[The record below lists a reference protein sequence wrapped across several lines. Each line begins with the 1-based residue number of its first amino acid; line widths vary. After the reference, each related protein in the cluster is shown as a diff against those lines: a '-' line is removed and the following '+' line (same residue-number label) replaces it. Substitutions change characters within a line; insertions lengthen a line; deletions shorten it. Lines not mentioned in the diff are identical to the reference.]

1 MDDFFKKEVDLIDHY
16 NKLKPLLFQWGNF
29 IDSKLLNILIAYGF
43 DTNRIQIKPK
53 HRIKEDKSLI
63 SRAFYRDINSS
74 DPLKRIEDKVG
85 TRIVVTTIDDVLK
98 IREIVKSESQF
109 WSVRESRGIEKYL
122 NRPKEFDYQSLH
134 LNLTPTNLAQGFN
147 GLSKKERDYYVC
159 ELQVRTLLQ
168 HAFAEVAHDTI
179 YKGAFGADSQLVRI
193 LSRGMALMEAT
204 DEYFCRAY
212 EIMEMEETYER
223 TFLDKLIAISN
234 DKLEITPFQ
243 LRGLD
248 SVLTESI
255 FNVFDVRS
263 ISISDVER
271 TLITNKTLIEKTL
284 NKTQSYLRSQPIIIL
299 IIHLIISNTYLVR
312 ERWYLEEEIIKDLFF
327 KLGFSMRK

>member
-1 MDDFFKKEVDLIDHY
+1 MNDFFKKEKELLDNY
-16 NKLKPLLFQWGNF
+16 NRLKPLLSEWGNF
-29 IDSKLLNILIAYGF
+29 VDIKLLEFLYNNNF
-43 DTNRIQIKPK
+43 DLNRIQIKPK

-63 SRAFYRDINSS
+63 SRAFYRDVNSS
-74 DPLKRIEDKVG
+74 DPLKKIEDKVG

-98 IREIVKSESQF
+98 IREIITSETQF
-109 WSVRESRGIEKYL
+109 WSVRESRGIEKHL
-122 NRPKEFDYQSLH
+122 NKPKEFDYQSLH
-134 LNLTPTNLAQGFN
+134 LNLLPTNQADGFREMP
-147 GLSKKERDYYVC
+147 KKEREYYIC

-212 EIMEMEETYER
+212 EIMEKEETYER

-234 DKLEITPFQ
+234 DKLEVAPFQ
-243 LRGLD
+243 SRELD
-248 SVLTESI
+248 SVLTRNI
-255 FNVFDVRS
+255 FDVFEIRN
-263 ISISDVER
+263 ISINDVER
-271 TLITNKTLIEKTL
+271 TVITNKSLIEKTL

-299 IIHLIISNTYLVR
+299 IIHLIISNTYLIK